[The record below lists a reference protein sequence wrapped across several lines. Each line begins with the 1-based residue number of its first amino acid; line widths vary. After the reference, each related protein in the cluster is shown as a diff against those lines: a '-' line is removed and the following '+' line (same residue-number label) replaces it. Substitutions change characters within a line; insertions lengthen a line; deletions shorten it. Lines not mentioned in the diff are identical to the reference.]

1 MSNIFDLF
9 KRIETNQTKLNQP
22 ISFIVCGLGNPGDK
36 YVHTRHNIGFMCLD
50 YMSQKLN
57 ININRL
63 KFKALCA
70 ESDISG
76 SRVLFMKPQTFM
88 NNSGEAIREAAD
100 FYKIPFEKILIISD
114 DISLAP
120 GTMRVK
126 RKGSDG
132 GHNGIKSIIGHLG
145 SQDFPRIK
153 IGTGSPPAGWELMD
167 WVLGNISEESKE
179 PTYKC
184 IEASLPCAGLI
195 INGDIDLAMNT
206 YNSGIVNE

>member
-1 MSNIFDLF
+1 MSSIFDLF
-9 KRIETNQTKLNQP
+9 KKTEINHMKQP
-22 ISFIVCGLGNPGDK
+22 ISFIICGLGNPGDK
-36 YVHTRHNIGFMCLD
+36 YVRSRHNIGFMCLD

-63 KFKALCA
+63 KFKTLCA
-70 ESDISG
+70 ETDISG
-76 SRVLFMKPQTFM
+76 SRVLLMKPQTFM

-100 FYKIPFEKILIISD
+100 FYKIPVDKILIIFD

-120 GTMRVK
+120 GIMRVK

-132 GHNGIKSIIGHLG
+132 GHNGIKSIIKELG
-145 SQDFPRIK
+145 SLDFPRIK

-167 WVLGNISEESKE
+167 WVLGNISEESKG

-195 INGDIDLAMNT
+195 INGDIGLAMNT